1 MDSIVHFEIPAK
13 DPKRASSFYKRS
25 FGWNFNQYGT
35 MEYWSAITTES
46 DQNGIPSGPGAINGG
61 LGIKAKTA
69 PAAVTVTLRVRDI
82 DKAIE
87 RVRKNGGRA
96 KGKKMPVGD
105 MGWAAYFT
113 DTEGNVIGLWQPA
126 KRR

>member
-13 DPKRASSFYKRS
+13 DAKRASSFYKKS
-25 FGWNFNQYGT
+25 FGWNFMQYGT

-46 DQNGIPSGPGAINGG
+46 DQKGSPSSPGAINGG
-61 LGIKAKTA
+61 MGIKAKTA
-69 PAAVTVTLRVRDI
+69 PAAVTVTLRVKDI

-87 RVRKNGGRA
+87 KVRKNGGKA

-126 KRR
+126 KR